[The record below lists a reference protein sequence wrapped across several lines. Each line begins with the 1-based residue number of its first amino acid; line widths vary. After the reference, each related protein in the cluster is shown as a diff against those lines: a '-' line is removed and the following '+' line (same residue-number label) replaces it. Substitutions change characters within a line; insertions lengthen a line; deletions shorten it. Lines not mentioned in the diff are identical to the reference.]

1 MELYRSWWTAG
12 IRSAFGC
19 AHRVPR
25 LKPSQKSLSG
35 SRLPSN
41 PFPLGFACCSS
52 RIVGRGFDLRKEF
65 MSVNSSSWPELTHKR
80 LVRELRRSFVFENN
94 HPVKDKNLTRTLNI
108 WIVLSF
114 FCWSRVILEALACF
128 DDFRH
133 WFTPLQWSCSF
144 LSPLKKL
151 WKLRTSYCSLVV
163 NRSLQSHCFIHSI
176 VRIVTVWFDA

>member
-1 MELYRSWWTAG
+1 MEHKFLAKFMELYRSWWTAG

-35 SRLPSN
+35 SKLPFY

-94 HPVKDKNLTRTLNI
+94 HPVKDKDFTSTLNI
-108 WIVLSF
+108 CIVLRF
-114 FCWSRVILEALACF
+114 FCGSRVIREAL
-128 DDFRH
+128 
-133 WFTPLQWSCSF
+133 T
-144 LSPLKKL
+144 
-151 WKLRTSYCSLVV
+151 TSDIGLLLFSEVV
-163 NRSLQSHCFIHSI
+163 VFWVHSKNSENFAL
-176 VRIVTVWFDA
+176 VTVV